1 MWPAFR
7 RRGRTHLQDVV
18 DFVVVE
24 QHAVDEIDG
33 QHLAGAEAAFADDIF
48 FVVLVDPYLRGDG
61 KVPVLCY
68 DVTSRPQAITI
79 PAGPSQGSIWQ
90 S

>member
-1 MWPAFR
+1 
-7 RRGRTHLQDVV
+7 V

-79 PAGPSQGSIWQ
+79 KAT
-90 S
+90 